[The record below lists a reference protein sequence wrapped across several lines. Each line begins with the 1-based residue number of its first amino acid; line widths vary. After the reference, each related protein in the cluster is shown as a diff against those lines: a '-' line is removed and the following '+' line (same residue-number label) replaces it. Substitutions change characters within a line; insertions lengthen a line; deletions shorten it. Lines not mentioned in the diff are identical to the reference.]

1 MAYFR
6 PIDTTMDEEQVQL
19 CRKEKLRCACPPT
32 LTLQQAGGAGQG
44 TSAPPSLGKSVPIT
58 APVEDTADVSLPL
71 NRPMTAASQ
80 APLGGWWFS
89 GDRKGL

>member
-44 TSAPPSLGKSVPIT
+44 TPAPPSLGSRSQLQHPQRT
-58 APVEDTADVSLPL
+58 LLMSLS
-71 NRPMTAASQ
+71 R
-80 APLGGWWFS
+80 
-89 GDRKGL
+89 

>member
-44 TSAPPSLGKSVPIT
+44 TPAPP
-58 APVEDTADVSLPL
+58 LPWEVGP
-71 NRPMTAASQ
+71 NYSTRR
-80 APLGGWWFS
+80 GHC
-89 GDRKGL
+89 